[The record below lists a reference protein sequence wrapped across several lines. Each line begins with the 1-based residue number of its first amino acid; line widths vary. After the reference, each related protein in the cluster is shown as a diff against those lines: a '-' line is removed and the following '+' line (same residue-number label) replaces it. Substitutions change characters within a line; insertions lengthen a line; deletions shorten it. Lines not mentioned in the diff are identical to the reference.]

1 MKKITIAANWKM
13 YLDEVG
19 SIDFI
24 NKLNAEKEL
33 FSSHD
38 IIIFL
43 IKSISVS
50 DDLLPMEALSIDL
63 SKPDL

>member
-24 NKLNAEKEL
+24 NKLNNFSITCMHKVSERL
-33 FSSHD
+33 FKIRFKNWYAGLRSS
-38 IIIFL
+38 
-43 IKSISVS
+43 
-50 DDLLPMEALSIDL
+50 
-63 SKPDL
+63 

>member
-24 NKLNAEKEL
+24 NMLNAEKEL

-38 IIIFL
+38 IIIFPSHAC
-43 IKSISVS
+43 IRSVK
-50 DDLLPMEALSIDL
+50 DYLN
-63 SKPDL
+63 